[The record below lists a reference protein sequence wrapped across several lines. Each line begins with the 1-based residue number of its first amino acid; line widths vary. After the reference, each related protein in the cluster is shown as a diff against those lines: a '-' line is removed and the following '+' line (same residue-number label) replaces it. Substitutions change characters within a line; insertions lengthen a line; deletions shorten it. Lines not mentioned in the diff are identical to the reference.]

1 MNYQEFIESYS
12 NNTSLH
18 SMTPP
23 QLNKALK
30 NCRMN
35 WALRNNGR
43 TFTNVCNDLYYTTSN
58 LETLFKLIHYVTGK
72 EVYIDT
78 QYKTFTT
85 DTAPQAI
92 EEIVST
98 SRRWGM
104 QPGRAY
110 KRLII
115 AHIPR
120 GTTFITDTL
129 NEAVENKEVTRLK
142 NIELQLINNP
152 THYLKIL
159 KHNNPETE
167 TYSIITNWVD
177 KDFIHKILLLCPI
190 IFGLP
195 YHEPAEIEQAKENH
209 TQYVLDNTII
219 NLFAAL
225 YEYFNGK
232 SDKDTTLE
240 KIMLYYNT
248 IIEVK
253 ELNQINI
260 ETFTAKLANAVNNK
274 INRTI
279 KSNYD
284 SAKSNIAHYERQ
296 LADQYAKLA
305 IYERQLAFG
314 NTAQPDDVSAFTEML
329 TKTKAITIIDTDDNK
344 IKLAV
349 TAPLQF
355 FTTSDFEAYERSER
369 SYYNSLRYGADPK
382 YTKPIF
388 HKIFVTHEYKILLS
402 AVIELTANDDSYSEQ
417 ALSVHALGHQQY
429 TKDNCYSIPNAH
441 LYYHDCWSK
450 TKERIM
456 KAVANKEYDLIP
468 TLIVNSVQTVNIA
481 ETTTFYKFLDNIA
494 ESSWRNKIKLI
505 TKDNKEITWA
515 DAIDI
520 EKENY
525 KTMTEPVEET
535 PKEEIKIEGKTES
548 TTNGYTQV
556 VVEEELP
563 I

>member
-12 NNTSLH
+12 NTTSLY

-23 QLNKALK
+23 QLTKALK

-43 TFTNVCNDLYYTTSN
+43 TFTNVCNALYYTTSN
-58 LETLFKLIHYVTGK
+58 LDTLFKLIHYITGK

-104 QPGRAY
+104 QNDRVY

-142 NIELQLINNP
+142 NIEVQLINNP

-159 KHNNPETE
+159 KHNNTETE

-219 NLFAAL
+219 NLFATL

-232 SDKDTTLE
+232 SDKDTALE
-240 KIMLYYNT
+240 KIMLYYNA

-274 INRTI
+274 INKTI
-279 KSNYD
+279 QSNYN
-284 SAKSNIAHYERQ
+284 SAKSNIEHYERQ
-296 LADQYAKLA
+296 LAEQYAKLA
-305 IYERQLAFG
+305 VYERQLAFG

-329 TKTKAITIIDTDDNK
+329 TKTKAITVIDTDDNK

-355 FTTSDFEAYERSER
+355 FTTSDFEAYERSKK
-369 SYYNSLRYGADPK
+369 SYYNNLRYGADPK

-441 LYYHDCWSK
+441 LYYHDCWSR

-525 KTMTEPVEET
+525 KTMTEPIEET
-535 PKEEIKIEGKTES
+535 PKEEIKIEDKTES
-548 TTNGYTQV
+548 TTGGYTQV

-563 I
+563 F